1 MTFGSF
7 ERLLTSG
14 DPMAAPRNVSNLMMN
29 DGAVVSPAPAPKVS
43 SLHLLSDDE
52 REVRARQQFA
62 EGRFMP
68 DEELD
73 AFLDS
78 L

>member
-1 MTFGSF
+1 
-7 ERLLTSG
+7 
-14 DPMAAPRNVSNLMMN
+14 MAAPRNVSNLVMN
-29 DGAVVSPAPAPKVS
+29 GDVVRPRTSAPKVS
-43 SLHLLSDDE
+43 SLHLLSDEE

-62 EGRFMP
+62 EGLFMP